1 MTALRQKVH
10 SDKEESMKGEIF
22 KYTLLLTWQMNHCE
36 GEYIRNNSSKHW
48 PMSAWVRV
56 IMYVLV
62 ITEILKEEYQRAG
75 IQQCSLKLFSLKQ
88 R

>member
-1 MTALRQKVH
+1 
-10 SDKEESMKGEIF
+10 MKGEIF

-36 GEYIRNNSSKHW
+36 GEYTMNNSSKHC

-56 IMYVLV
+56 IMYILV
-62 ITEILKEEYQRAG
+62 ITEILKEVYQRAG
-75 IQQCSLKLFSLKQ
+75 IQQRSLKLFSLKQ